1 MNDCDVIN
9 LMPEEF
15 VKLMAKSLAWELT
28 TTDIDFLREFLPV
41 MIEDMKLMDRIL
53 NIEDVSE
60 QKTYIS
66 ISYWCF
72 QPGIDKVEA
81 SWKNV

>member
-1 MNDCDVIN
+1 MDELE
-9 LMPEEF
+9 LMPDEF
-15 VKLMAKSLAWELT
+15 VKRMAKNLAYELT
-28 TTDIDFLREFLPV
+28 TKDTDFLREFLPV

-72 QPGIDKVEA
+72 QPEIDNVEV
-81 SWKNV
+81 SWQNI